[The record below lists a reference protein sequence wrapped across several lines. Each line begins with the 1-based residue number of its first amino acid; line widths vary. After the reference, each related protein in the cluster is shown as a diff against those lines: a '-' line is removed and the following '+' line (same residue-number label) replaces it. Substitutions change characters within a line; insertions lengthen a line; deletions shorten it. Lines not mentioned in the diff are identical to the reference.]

1 MGRRDH
7 RWTRLAAAVAAV
19 ISLAQPALAKT
30 YTTRSGQQVDLPDRE
45 TVLDEPSISPDG
57 HQVAYVR
64 AAGKRQEFDDPQPSE
79 VVVTDRST
87 GKSRV
92 IVSSGA
98 GSELYSVP
106 VVRVTFAIDGRHLFA
121 ERTFPGTYHT
131 IHEINL
137 ATGKER
143 LLPPTGADIAVLRDG
158 PWRGDLLMEVHTCYS
173 THSGCDY
180 PVHVVTP
187 AGKLVYVVP
196 HSADG
201 DFELQAWLTKRKWRA
216 W

>member
-1 MGRRDH
+1 M
-7 RWTRLAAAVAAV
+7 RLILAVALTVVSAAPV
-19 ISLAQPALAKT
+19 AAKT
-30 YTTRSGQQVDLPDRE
+30 YTTRSGQKVNLPGADV
-45 TVLDEPSISPDG
+45 VLDQPVLSPDG
-57 HQVAYVR
+57 RKVAYVR
-64 AAGKRQEFDDPQPSE
+64 AAGKPKEFDDPQPSE
-79 VVVTDRST
+79 VVITEVPK
-87 GKSRV
+87 GNSRV
-92 IVSSGA
+92 LVPSGA
-98 GSELYSVP
+98 GTKLESVP
-106 VVRVTFAIDGRHLFA
+106 VVRVTFALDGRHLFA

-131 IHEINL
+131 IHEIDL

-143 LLPPTGADIAVLRDG
+143 PLPPTGAEIAVLRDG

-173 THSGCDY
+173 THAGCDF

-201 DFELQAWLTKRKWRA
+201 EAVVQAWLAKRKWRA